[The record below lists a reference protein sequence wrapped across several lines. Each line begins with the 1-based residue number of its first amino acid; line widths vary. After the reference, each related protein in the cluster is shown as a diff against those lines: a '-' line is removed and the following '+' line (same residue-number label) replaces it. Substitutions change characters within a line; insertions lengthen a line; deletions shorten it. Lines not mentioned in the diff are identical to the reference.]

1 MENQNALKDDI
12 HELFNRYRELMPEIA
27 RPHDELVGE
36 AYKDG
41 ALSGKTKRLMALA
54 VAITHGCR
62 GCVLFQADQALE
74 LGADTEEI
82 LEACA
87 VAVSI
92 GGTMASAETTRV
104 VRLLQE
110 RGLID

>member
-1 MENQNALKDDI
+1 MESQNARKDEI
-12 HELFNRYRELMPEIA
+12 HELFNRYRELMPDIA
-27 RPHDELVGE
+27 RPHDELAGE

-41 ALSGKTKRLMALA
+41 ALSGKTKRLMAMA

-62 GCVLFQADQALE
+62 GCILFQADQALE
-74 LGADTEEI
+74 LGAATEEI

-92 GGTMASAETTRV
+92 GGTMASAETSRV

>member
-1 MENQNALKDDI
+1 MENQTALKDEI
-12 HELFNRYRELMPEIA
+12 HDLFNRYRDLMPEIA
-27 RPHDELVGE
+27 RPHDELVQE

-41 ALSGKTKRLMALA
+41 ALSGKSKRLMAMAAAL
-54 VAITHGCR
+54 THGCR
-62 GCVLFQADQALE
+62 GCILFQADQALS
-74 LGADTEEI
+74 LGATAEEV

-92 GGTMASAETTRV
+92 GGTMGSAETTRV